1 MKIQLKHPLE
11 TCTGIKIFRNSLPR
25 GVDLSMNIRR
35 IYPFEFQEIWDIGAH
50 KGETTTYFRSKFVK
64 SKIRSFEPIAEN
76 FRILQKRC
84 ANTTNH
90 DSYQLA
96 LGDEVKTV
104 KIHLQN
110 ASVIHSLRPDLNVPS
125 SSNSKTEEVNQTTVD
140 LLFDK
145 FNCSKIDVLKID
157 VEGYEKN
164 VLKGAESCLEKKL
177 INFIYLETG
186 LDTRFN
192 SIQELIDCLH
202 PLGYMPYAF
211 YEQTPHWTGK
221 QNLWYWNTLFAKEDL
236 L

>member
-1 MKIQLKHPLE
+1 MKIQLKHLLE

-25 GVDLSMNIRR
+25 GVDLSMDLRR
-35 IYPFEFQEIWDIGAH
+35 IYPFEFKEIWDIGAH

-76 FRILQKRC
+76 FRILHERC

-125 SSNSKTEEVNQTTVD
+125 SSNPKTEEVNQTTVD

-164 VLKGAESCLEKKL
+164 VLKGAESCLKQKL
-177 INFIYLETG
+177 INFIYVETG

-221 QNLWYWNTLFAKEDL
+221 QNLWYWNTLFAKEEL

>member
-1 MKIQLKHPLE
+1 M
-11 TCTGIKIFRNSLPR
+11 
-25 GVDLSMNIRR
+25 DLRR
-35 IYPFEFQEIWDIGAH
+35 IYPFEFKEIWDIGAH

-76 FRILQKRC
+76 FRILHERC

-125 SSNSKTEEVNQTTVD
+125 SSNPKTEEVNQTTVD

-157 VEGYEKN
+157 VEGYELEVLEGAKDALESRRIKAILAECDFDPKDTQHTYFNDLWDHLRSKN
-164 VLKGAESCLEKKL
+164 FSFFGLYDVIHYGNGLGIGFCNAL
-177 INFIYLETG
+177 FIERTVSG
-186 LDTRFN
+186 DG
-192 SIQELIDCLH
+192 S
-202 PLGYMPYAF
+202 
-211 YEQTPHWTGK
+211 
-221 QNLWYWNTLFAKEDL
+221 
-236 L
+236 

>member
-1 MKIQLKHPLE
+1 M
-11 TCTGIKIFRNSLPR
+11 
-25 GVDLSMNIRR
+25 
-35 IYPFEFQEIWDIGAH
+35 
-50 KGETTTYFRSKFVK
+50 
-64 SKIRSFEPIAEN
+64 
-76 FRILQKRC
+76 
-84 ANTTNH
+84 
-90 DSYQLA
+90 A

-125 SSNSKTEEVNQTTVD
+125 SSNPKTEEVNQTTVD

-164 VLKGAESCLEKKL
+164 VLKGADSCLKQKL
-177 INFIYLETG
+177 INFIYVETG

-192 SIQELIDCLH
+192 SIQELIDWLH

-221 QNLWYWNTLFAKEDL
+221 QNLWYWNTLFAKEEL